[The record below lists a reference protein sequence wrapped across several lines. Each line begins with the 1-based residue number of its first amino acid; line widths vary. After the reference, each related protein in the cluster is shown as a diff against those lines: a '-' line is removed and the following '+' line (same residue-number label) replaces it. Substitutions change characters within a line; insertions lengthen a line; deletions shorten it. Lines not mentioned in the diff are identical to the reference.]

1 MKKYM
6 GRKTVS
12 SLLAVTLLWGMGTVA
27 LAEDATQGTAKGK
40 GFSITGKVVAGESVS
55 LTAPYGGKVLD
66 YSLREGDVVQPGASP
81 FTIDTIKVYAPC
93 DGTVG
98 GIRAQ
103 AGDEA
108 AFIQD
113 QYGALLYVE
122 PTNLLRIETNTSDS
136 YNNNE
141 NKVIHVGE
149 TVYLKSVN
157 SSART
162 GAGYV
167 TQVSGSSYTVE
178 VTEGNL
184 RLAERANIYRDVEYE
199 DKSKI
204 GSGKTAR
211 QNPVA
216 ITGEG
221 SVLRVLVSEGQQVKR
236 GDVLAEM
243 VTGVLP
249 GYNTKWGSAG
259 VSGESVVASI
269 AVQPG
274 QQVSEGEVLATLYP
288 LSKVQIAADLNELDL
303 GRVAVGDTVQVEL
316 DGMKEA
322 GRIEGTVASISAKS
336 HSGSGDA
343 EYKVYVNFAV
353 DGNVREGMS
362 ATVYGME

>member
-6 GRKTVS
+6 GRKMVS
-12 SLLAVTLLWGMGTVA
+12 SLLAVMLLWGMGTVA
-27 LAEDATQGTAKGK
+27 LAEDATQGTGKGK
-40 GFSITGKVVAGESVS
+40 DFSITGKVVAGESVS

-81 FTIDTIKVYAPC
+81 FTIDTTKVYAPC

-122 PTNLLRIETNTSDS
+122 PASLLRIETNTSDS
-136 YNNNE
+136 YNDNE

-162 GAGYV
+162 GVGYV
-167 TQVSGSSYTVE
+167 TKVSGSSYTVE

-184 RLAERANIYRDVEYE
+184 RLAERAKIYRDAEYE

-249 GYNTKWGSAG
+249 GNTKLESTG
-259 VSGESVVASI
+259 VSSQSIVASI

-288 LSKVQIAADLNELDL
+288 LNKVQIAADLNELDL
-303 GRVAVGDTVQVEL
+303 GRVAVEDAVEVEL

-322 GRIEGTVASISAKS
+322 GRIKGTIASISAKS
-336 HSGSGDA
+336 HTDSGDA
-343 EYKVYVNFAV
+343 EYKVYVDFAV

-362 ATVYGME
+362 ATVYIKE